1 MKDLYS
7 TSTVL
12 PLTPPALTERR
23 WPVEQML
30 ARVRRSQSWR
40 TTWPSRVGSV
50 TGHHRSVKALRP
62 ASRAADMYLLCN
74 DIWLGMQPKSEL
86 EILVH
91 EYFIVCGLDKG
102 TIIETYA
109 LQAGK
114 VVYVN
119 RKLGQVLIEN

>member
-1 MKDLYS
+1 
-7 TSTVL
+7 
-12 PLTPPALTERR
+12 
-23 WPVEQML
+23 
-30 ARVRRSQSWR
+30 
-40 TTWPSRVGSV
+40 
-50 TGHHRSVKALRP
+50 
-62 ASRAADMYLLCN
+62 MYLPCN

-114 VVYVN
+114 VAATS
-119 RKLGQVLIEN
+119 I